1 MVKQSCQDA
10 LLFFRL
16 GDFYELFLD
25 DALLASERLG
35 LTLTG
40 RGTGDNRVPM
50 CGVPFH
56 AAESYIA
63 RLVKDGYR
71 VAICEQMEDP
81 KTTKGLVKRD
91 IIRIVT
97 PGTGFDFIKESDV
110 RLLVA
115 CVGEDVTTDEVTC
128 AAVMDPMT
136 GDVWKKVGSLQDLL
150 PWLSSLHIE
159 EMIASHQASS
169 TIMTWSKEAAKQL
182 HAVFSP
188 FQDDQDGQENSSLS
202 LRPEDVLVRYVRY
215 TGKRDL
221 VHLKDPQYVEGSMYL
236 QLSQAA
242 ITSLEL
248 LQPISTIRRGTTLFE
263 TLDLTQCAMGKRKLR
278 EMIERPFID
287 IAAICLRQD
296 AVAYFMKHHVTM
308 QEIAAHLKG
317 FPDLSR
323 LVSRISY
330 GTATPRDLVQL
341 ASGLKKAHQ
350 IKMILNEAGAVGEL
364 LTVMDELHDLM
375 EIAQSIQSK
384 LIDDPTG
391 SGKEGGILRPFVDE
405 TVDHLREV
413 AQGGRNYLAILE
425 QRERQ
430 RTGIK
435 SLKVSYNKVF
445 GYYIEVTSANASSVP
460 EDYERK
466 QTLVGAERFVTPE
479 LRQYEQEITQADERI
494 KELEWEHFVALVQEI
509 KTYVRSIQEISD
521 ALGNLDAIMSLAFC
535 AVRYGYTRPEIDQSG
550 DLVIEE
556 GRHPVVERHVDGNY
570 VPNDTLFTER
580 MRRMGIVTGPNMA
593 GKSTYMRQVALIV
606 ILAQMGSFVP
616 AKFARIGIVDK
627 VFTRVGASDD
637 VSAGL
642 STFMVEMTE
651 SAEILRDATPR
662 SLLLLDEIGRGTA
675 TYDGMS
681 IAQAMIEYLH
691 DHIHARTL
699 FATHYHELTV
709 LATRLENVFNL
720 SVSVS
725 ERDDQIVFLHRIV
738 ERPADRSYGIQVALH
753 AGVPRSVTERAKVI
767 LAELE
772 SNVSLREITFEQ
784 MAATFEE
791 SNYTAI
797 LEEII
802 ACPLDD
808 LTPKE
813 ALSRLYVWQEQ
824 LRQTRG

>member
-25 DALLASERLG
+25 DALLVSERLG

-40 RGTGDNRVPM
+40 RGAGDNRVPM
-50 CGVPFH
+50 CGVPYH

-63 RLVKDGYR
+63 RLVKEGYR

-115 CVGEDVTTDEVTC
+115 CIGSDATAQNVTC
-128 AAVMDPMT
+128 AAAMDPMT
-136 GDVWKKVGSLQDLL
+136 GDVWKKVGNAQDLL

-159 EMIASHQASS
+159 EMIVSQHASPAVK
-169 TIMTWSKEAAKQL
+169 TWSTEAAKQL
-182 HAVFSP
+182 HAVLSL
-188 FQDDQDGQENSSLS
+188 FQDDQEQSSFS
-202 LRPEDVLVRYVRY
+202 LQPEDILVRYVRY

-242 ITSLEL
+242 MTSLEL
-248 LQPISTIRRGTTLFE
+248 LQPISATRHGATLFE
-263 TLDLTQCAMGKRKLR
+263 TLNFTHSVMGKRKLR
-278 EMIERPFID
+278 EMIERPFLDLNVIT
-287 IAAICLRQD
+287 LRQD
-296 AVAYFMKHHVTM
+296 AVSFFMKHHVTT
-308 QEIAAHLKG
+308 QEIAAYLKG

-330 GTATPRDLVQL
+330 GTVSPRDLVQL
-341 ASGLKKAHQ
+341 ASGLEKAYQ
-350 IKMILNEAGAVGEL
+350 IKMTIHEAGAVGEL
-364 LTVMDELHDLM
+364 LSVMNELHDLT
-375 EIAQSIQSK
+375 EIAQTIQTK
-384 LIDDPTG
+384 LVENPTG

-413 AQGGRNYLAILE
+413 AQGGRSYLALLE

-460 EDYERK
+460 QDYERK

-494 KELEWEHFVALVQEI
+494 KELEWEHFMALVQET
-509 KTYVRSIQEISD
+509 KAYVRPMQEISD
-521 ALGNLDAIMSLAFC
+521 ALGELDAIMSLAFC

-550 DLVIEE
+550 ELVIEE

-570 VPNDTLFTER
+570 VPNDTLFTEQS
-580 MRRMGIVTGPNMA
+580 RRIGIITGPNMA

-651 SAEILRDATPR
+651 AAEILRDATPK

-681 IAQAMIEYLH
+681 IAQSMIEYLH
-691 DHIHARTL
+691 DHTHARTL

-709 LATRLENVFNL
+709 LDSRLEHVFNL
-720 SVSVS
+720 SVAVS

-767 LAELE
+767 LAQLE
-772 SNVSLREITFEQ
+772 SNVTLREITFEQ
-784 MAATFEE
+784 MATTFDE

-797 LEEII
+797 MEEIL